1 MFTYRP
7 YATDAFAD
15 KGITFAV
22 ASAPGDIQVVAFDGE
37 QIVARASHSAITFDL
52 VRKYLATKGR

>member
-15 KGITFAV
+15 KGITFV
-22 ASAPGDIQVVAFDGE
+22 LASAPGDVQVLALDGDE
-37 QIVARASHSAITFDL
+37 VIARASHSAITFDL